1 MCLPQVKHDKFEK
14 LIHAYMTD
22 PQNNRV
28 LELKGPVV
36 RVIIHRLKKDF
47 PGWLVDFY
55 CEKDPER
62 SFDLAIT
69 PEDLLA
75 WMWENSAKATSHG

>member
-14 LIHAYMTD
+14 LIHAYMAD

-55 CEKDPER
+55 CEQDPSR
-62 SFDLAIT
+62 SFDLEVSL
-69 PEDLLA
+69 EDLYA
-75 WMWENSAKATSHG
+75 WMWENSARIQPHE